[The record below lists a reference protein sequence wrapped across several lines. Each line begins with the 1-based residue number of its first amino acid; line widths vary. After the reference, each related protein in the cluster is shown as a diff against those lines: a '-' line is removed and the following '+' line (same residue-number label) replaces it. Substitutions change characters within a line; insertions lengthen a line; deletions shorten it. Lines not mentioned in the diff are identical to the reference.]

1 MTEVYVELLKEVS
14 VAGKPLGRHI
24 EHDEASWGYATAADI
39 AAVLVSV
46 EHKRHGSLF
55 NQGEIG
61 SCTGNAA
68 AGCANTD
75 PTHGHVKLLHEPDA
89 LHIYELA
96 TTLDA
101 ITGTYPPDDT
111 GSSGLAACKALKQ
124 LGLISKYEHAFG
136 EKQAL
141 AALQARPVM
150 TGVAWYE
157 GFDSPDANGVVEI
170 AGQVRGGHEF
180 EINQYVSGVSE
191 DPLDDLLGADN
202 SWGSSWGAHG
212 RFFFTVRTWAAL
224 LEQQGDVTIPIL

>member
-1 MTEVYVELLKEVS
+1 MTGIHVELLSEVK
-14 VAGKPLGRHI
+14 VEGKPLGRHI
-24 EHDEASWGYATAADI
+24 EHDEASRAYATEADTAAPLV
-39 AAVLVSV
+39 AVT
-46 EHKRHGSLF
+46 HKRHGNIF

-96 TTLDA
+96 TQLDG
-101 ITGTYPPDDT
+101 IQGVYPPDDT

-136 EKQAL
+136 EVQAL
-141 AALQARPVM
+141 AALQARPIM

-157 GFDSPDANGVVEI
+157 GFDNPDANGIVQI

-180 EINQYVSGVSE
+180 EINQYLPNAS
-191 DPLDDLLGADN
+191 DPLEALLGADN
-202 SWGSSWGAHG
+202 SWSAQWGVHG
-212 RFFFTVRTWAAL
+212 RFFFTVRTFAAL